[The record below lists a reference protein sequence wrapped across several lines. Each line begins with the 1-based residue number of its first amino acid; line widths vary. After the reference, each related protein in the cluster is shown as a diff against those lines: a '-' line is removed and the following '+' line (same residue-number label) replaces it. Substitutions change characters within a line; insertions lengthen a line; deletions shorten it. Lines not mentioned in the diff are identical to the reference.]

1 MKRIKKLFLGTLI
14 ALPLLYLALIIVAYL
29 PYETTPIEEL
39 AGEQDKFIEVN
50 SHTIHYTKQGT
61 GKPLI
66 LVHGFAGST
75 YTWRDLIPLLADY
88 YTVYAYD
95 VLGFG
100 LSDKPSDGDYGMKS
114 HGDSLIG
121 FMDALNLPSATLIG
135 HSMGGV
141 IIGYAALASP
151 SRVDKLVMIEPGF
164 YTDKTPAFLQYM
176 YFPLNRIMARQF
188 YTRSM
193 TQRFL
198 LASFYDKSLVT
209 EEVID
214 AYMIPTRTPG
224 VLDAMAHMMVTVGG
238 QKHEGV
244 SERIMLPALIV
255 WGEREPGVLP
265 GVAKRLASEIQGS
278 TVASVEEC
286 GHYVQEEK
294 PQELARVIRD
304 FLG

>member
-14 ALPLLYLALIIVAYL
+14 ALPLIYLILIIVAYL

-50 SHTIHYTKQGT
+50 GHTIHYTKQGT

-66 LVHGFAGST
+66 LSHGFAGSI
-75 YTWRDLIPLLADY
+75 YTWRELIPLLADH

-100 LSDKPSDGDYGMKS
+100 LSDKPSDGDYSMKG
-114 HGDSLIG
+114 HGDSLIAL
-121 FMDALNLPSATLIG
+121 MDALNLPSATLIG

-141 IIGYAALASP
+141 IIGYAALAAP

-193 TQRFL
+193 TERFL
-198 LASFYDKSLVT
+198 LASFYNKSKVT
-209 EEVID
+209 EEVVD
-214 AYMIPTRTPG
+214 AYMIPTRTPN
-224 VLDAMAHMMVTVGG
+224 VLDAMAHMMVTVSG

-244 SERIMLPALIV
+244 SERIVQPTLLV
-255 WGEREPGVLP
+255 WGEREPGVLA
-265 GVAKRLASEIQGS
+265 GTAARLTGEIQGS
-278 TVASVEEC
+278 TLAPVEEC

-294 PQELARVIRD
+294 PQELAKVIRD

>member
-14 ALPLLYLALIIVAYL
+14 ALPLIYLILIIVAYL

-50 SHTIHYTKQGT
+50 GHTIHYTKQGT

-66 LVHGFAGST
+66 LSHGFAGYI
-75 YTWRDLIPLLADY
+75 YTWRELIPLLADH

-100 LSDKPSDGDYGMKS
+100 LSDKPSDGDYSMKG
-114 HGDSLIG
+114 HGDSLIAL
-121 FMDALNLPSATLIG
+121 MDALNLPSATLIG

-141 IIGYAALASP
+141 IIGYAALAAP

-193 TQRFL
+193 TERFL
-198 LASFYDKSLVT
+198 LASFYNKSKVT
-209 EEVID
+209 EEVVD
-214 AYMIPTRTPG
+214 AYMIPTRTPN
-224 VLDAMAHMMVTVGG
+224 VLDAMAHMMVTVSG

-244 SERIMLPALIV
+244 SERIVQPTLLV
-255 WGEREPGVLP
+255 WGEREPGVLA
-265 GVAKRLASEIQGS
+265 GTAARLTGEIQGS
-278 TVASVEEC
+278 TLAPVEEC

-294 PQELARVIRD
+294 PQELAKVIRD